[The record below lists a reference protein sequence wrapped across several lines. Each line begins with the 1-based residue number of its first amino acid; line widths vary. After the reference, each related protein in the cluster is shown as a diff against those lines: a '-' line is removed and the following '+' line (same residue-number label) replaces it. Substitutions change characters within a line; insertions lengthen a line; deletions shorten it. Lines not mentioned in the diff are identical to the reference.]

1 MASSKTTTDHEEIK
15 QYVEERDGKPARVR
29 GTDGKDGSGLLR
41 IDFPTG
47 AGEDKLEPIS
57 WEEFFKTF
65 DDNKLAMI
73 YQEETK
79 DGKESRFVKFVARDS
94 K

>member
-15 QYVEERDGKPARVR
+15 QYVEERDGKPARVK
-29 GTDGKDGSGLLR
+29 GTEGKDSSGLLR
-41 IDFPTG
+41 IDFPKG
-47 AGEDKLEPIS
+47 AGEDKLEHIS
-57 WEEFFKTF
+57 WGEFFKTF
-65 DDNKLAMI
+65 DDSKLAMI

-79 DGKESRFVKFVARDS
+79 DGKESRFVKFVARDD